1 MATVSG
7 MLKDASVN
15 GKPRDLMDLIFNVA
29 PTDTPFL
36 TMCGKSSATQTL
48 HEWQTDTL
56 AAPAANAQ
64 LEGHDVSS
72 YAESNTTELSN
83 RTQILEKAISVSGT
97 AQAVKQAGVS
107 KQYSYQMALR
117 MKELK
122 KDVEFALLS
131 NVIGNAESGSTPR
144 KMRGLPCWFTS
155 ANSDLGASTGA
166 NANPAASPATACV
179 AGTTRVPTQALV
191 MGVLTSV
198 YTNGGNPD
206 CIMMAPEIRV
216 KMSSV
221 LNASGVTRMEYTDKK
236 KATAVIDVFVSD
248 FGTLKLIPNRVQAAV
263 TYSKDAAFMLDPDYW
278 KVAYLRGFREEQL
291 ARTGDSIKGH
301 IIVEATLEARN
312 PLSSGML
319 ADLKK
324 A

>member
-15 GKPRDLMDLIFNVA
+15 GKPRDLMDIIFNVA

-36 TMCGKSSATQTL
+36 TMCGKATATQTL

-56 AAPAANAQ
+56 AAPAANKQ
-64 LEGHDVSS
+64 LEGHDTTSF
-72 YAESNTTELSN
+72 AESNTTELSN
-83 RTQILEKAISVSGT
+83 RTQILEKAVSVSGT

-107 KQYSYQMALR
+107 KQYNYQLAQR

-122 KDVEFALLS
+122 KDLEFALIS
-131 NVIGNAESGSTPR
+131 NQLDGAEVSTTPR
-144 KMRGLPCWFTS
+144 QMKGLPCWFTTDN
-155 ANSDLGASTGA
+155 AALGTGGA
-166 NANPAASPATACV
+166 VAAPTAQTPAACT
-179 AGTTRVPTQALV
+179 AGTARVPTQAMLTDL
-191 MGVLTSV
+191 LTSV
-198 YTNGGNPD
+198 YENGGNPD
-206 CIMMAPEIRV
+206 RVMMAPDIRV
-216 KMSSV
+216 KMSAV
-221 LNASGVTRMEYTDKK
+221 LNGGTSRIEYTEKK
-236 KATAVIDVFVSD
+236 KATATIDVFVSD
-248 FGTLKLIPNRVQAAV
+248 FGTLKLVPNRVQAGV
-263 TYSKDAAFMLDPDYW
+263 TYTKAAAFVLDPDYW
-278 KVAYLRGFREEQL
+278 KVAYLRGFTEDKL
-291 ARTGDSIKGH
+291 AHTGDSLKGH